1 MAADPAQALFEA
13 ITKGE
18 VDRVRAALAATPAL
32 ASARGADGTSAVRHA
47 LYHRRGEV
55 ARALLESRPTLDVFD
70 AAATGDE
77 ARLKELIAEDP
88 AVVSAFAGDGFTPLH
103 LAAFFG
109 HLGAARLL
117 VQHGADVKAEAANAS
132 RVQPLHSAVAA
143 QHPGIAALLLQHKA
157 PRDPRQAGGYTPLH
171 AAAKAGDLETL
182 GLLLDMGA
190 DPDAETDDGQT
201 ARDLADGDRRTLLL
215 LDMA

>member
-1 MAADPAQALFEA
+1 MAGSELFDAIAAGDLAKVQAVLAAD
-13 ITKGE
+13 
-18 VDRVRAALAATPAL
+18 PAL
-32 ASARGADGTSAVRHA
+32 ASARGPDGVSAVRHA
-47 LYHRRGEV
+47 LYRKRDQV
-55 ARALLESRPTLDVFD
+55 VRALLASRPTLDVFD

-77 ARLKELIAEDP
+77 ARLKELIDGDP
-88 AVVSAFAGDGFTPLH
+88 AVVKAFAADGFTPLH

-117 VQHGADVKAEAANAS
+117 VQHGADVRAEAANAS
-132 RVQPLHSAVAA
+132 KVQPLHSAVAA

>member
-1 MAADPAQALFEA
+1 MADPTQALFDA
-13 ITKGE
+13 IAAGDLAK
-18 VDRVRAALAATPAL
+18 VQAALATSSAL
-32 ASARGADGTSAVRHA
+32 ASARGKDGTSAVRHA
-47 LYHRRGEV
+47 LYHRRAEV
-55 ARALLESRPTLDVFD
+55 AKVLLANRPTLDVFD

-77 ARLKELIAEDP
+77 ARLAELIAADP
-88 AVVSAFAGDGFTPLH
+88 AAVSAVAGDGFTPLH

-117 VQHGADVKAEAANAS
+117 VQHGADVKAEARNAS
-132 RVQPLHSAVAA
+132 KVQPLHSAVAA

-157 PRDPRQAGGYTPLH
+157 PRDPRQTGGYTPLH
-171 AAAKAGDLETL
+171 AAAKSGDLETL

>member
-1 MAADPAQALFEA
+1 MADPAQALFDA
-13 ITKGE
+13 IAAGDLAKVQT
-18 VDRVRAALAATPAL
+18 ALAATPAL
-32 ASARGADGTSAVRHA
+32 ASARGKDGVSAVRHA
-47 LYHRRGEV
+47 LYHRREQV
-55 ARALLESRPTLDVFD
+55 AKALLANRPTLDVFD

-77 ARLKELIAEDP
+77 ARLKELIEGDP
-88 AVVSAFAGDGFTPLH
+88 AIVKAVAGDGFTPLH

-117 VQHGADVKAEAANAS
+117 VQHGADVKAEAQNAS
-132 RVQPLHSAVAA
+132 KVQPLHSAVAA

-171 AAAKAGDLETL
+171 AAAKSGDLETL